1 MYIICWLS
9 WEWWNVLRNRLDTW
23 TTGWFLWLVIVT
35 SIHMMVGLLYT
46 LVLWRVVAKSVL
58 SFGFNFPW
66 KLRPQPSYGFVP
78 AKRATGPGP
87 PLAIG
92 PHSEPR
98 KLNFCSWRNETWAQ
112 YSGGPNNKQC
122 QAPLVARCSSRR
134 NIIDWSSYSILALIY
149 FMNVW
154 ILSS

>member
-1 MYIICWLS
+1 
-9 WEWWNVLRNRLDTW
+9 
-23 TTGWFLWLVIVT
+23 
-35 SIHMMVGLLYT
+35 MVGLLYT

-78 AKRATGPGP
+78 AKRATGPCP

-154 ILSS
+154 ILSSEYLLFNSFGNENLSFQRNTLRETVAFLQIPFLKKYS